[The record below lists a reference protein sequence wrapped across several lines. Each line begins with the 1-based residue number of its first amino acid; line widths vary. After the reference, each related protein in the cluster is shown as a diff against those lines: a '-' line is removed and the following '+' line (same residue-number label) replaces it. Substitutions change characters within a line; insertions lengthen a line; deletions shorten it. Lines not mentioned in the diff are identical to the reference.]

1 MRAPRSFFVVP
12 FVIVSSAL
20 SAQTPAPPLTPDTL
34 PKFLTNCER
43 SLIPL
48 EGAYGE
54 IENDPLPLNDE
65 NGQPLGHRPLE
76 DRRRAL
82 ADLRDTLHKL
92 SDKPR
97 DLRLALKLVFETED
111 LTDDLYDLSQIAYD
125 NDREDLGKRLSDLMT
140 PLDRDRAQI
149 ESYTLTLAEETE
161 ARAEELEKRNQ
172 ELEQTRKG
180 PVKK

>member
-1 MRAPRSFFVVP
+1 M
-12 FVIVSSAL
+12 
-20 SAQTPAPPLTPDTL
+20 
-34 PKFLTNCER
+34 
-43 SLIPL
+43 
-48 EGAYGE
+48 
-54 IENDPLPLNDE
+54 
-65 NGQPLGHRPLE
+65 
-76 DRRRAL
+76 
-82 ADLRDTLHKL
+82 
-92 SDKPR
+92 
-97 DLRLALKLVFETED
+97 
-111 LTDDLYDLSQIAYD
+111 TDDLYDLSQIAYD

>member
-1 MRAPRSFFVVP
+1 MRALRSFFIAP
-12 FVIVSSAL
+12 FVIVSFAL

-34 PKFLTNCER
+34 PKFLTNYER
-43 SLIPL
+43 HLIPL

-82 ADLRDTLHKL
+82 GDLRDTLHKL
-92 SDKPR
+92 SDKPH
-97 DLRLALKLVFETED
+97 DLRLALKLLFETED
-111 LTDDLYDLSQIAYD
+111 LTDNLYDLSQIAYD
-125 NDREDLGKRLSDLMT
+125 NDREDLGKRLSDLMN

-149 ESYTLTLAEETE
+149 ESYTLELAEETA
-161 ARAEELEKRNQ
+161 ARLEELEKRNQ